1 MLEQEAGMEKNEIFR
16 KSNLERISSPEK
28 MNDYIKV
35 INPSVILMLLAL
47 GLLLIG
53 GCVWGFLGNIPQ
65 TASLTGAFY
74 SSDGSG
80 PCDRVAAVVSVETAA
95 KLEAGMQVQVSPDA
109 VDRDTYGYM
118 KGKIESVGQYPA
130 GKEEVLDLV
139 HNEQLADYL
148 MPGDVGMLVVIA
160 MDEDSSSASGILWSG
175 EKGQAIEVKDGATC
189 SALAITK
196 NQKPIELILGD

>member
-1 MLEQEAGMEKNEIFR
+1 MEKNEIFR

-35 INPSVILMLLAL
+35 INPSVVLMLLAL

-65 TASLTGAFY
+65 SEKLSGAFY
-74 SSDGSG
+74 SQDGSG
-80 PCDRVAAVVSVETAA
+80 QCGRVAAVVPVDTAA
-95 KLEAGMQVQVSPDA
+95 KLETGMEVQVSPDA

-118 KGKIESVGQYPA
+118 KGRIESVGQYPA
-130 GKEEVLDLV
+130 AKEEVLGLV
-139 HNEQLADYL
+139 SNEQLADYL
-148 MPGDVGMLVVIA
+148 MPGDVGILVTIA
-160 MDEDSSSASGILWSG
+160 MDEDSSSASGIRWSG
-175 EKGQAIEVKDGATC
+175 EKGRDIEVKDGATC
-189 SALAITK
+189 SALVIIK